1 MINEPFYDLLKLE
14 NYKEKIMEQNEL
26 KTLFKKWCTQ
36 FDKCK
41 NEPMTDG
48 LSNVFIKLT
57 MLEMENG
64 GIPPELK
71 TQFLYNVI
79 EKRAEYIGLKLNE
92 YVKAFLT
99 CLVNTPGGAVMYLY
113 YLKSKIKSEVNIS
126 LLEISMVFPMGFLS
140 DLESHELWDLQK
152 VEGNNLLDIVDVSD
166 L

>member
-1 MINEPFYDLLKLE
+1 
-14 NYKEKIMEQNEL
+14 MEQNEL
-26 KTLFKKWCTQ
+26 KTLFKKWCAQ

-41 NEPMTDG
+41 NEPMSDG

-113 YLKSKIKSEVNIS
+113 YLKSKIKTEEVITILDIS
-126 LLEISMVFPMGFLS
+126 KIFPMGFPS
-140 DLESHELWDLQK
+140 DSESHELWDLQK
-152 VEGNNLLDIVDVSD
+152 VEGNNLLDMVDVSD

>member
-1 MINEPFYDLLKLE
+1 M
-14 NYKEKIMEQNEL
+14 
-26 KTLFKKWCTQ
+26 KTLFKKWCAQ

-41 NEPMTDG
+41 NEPMSDG

-113 YLKSKIKSEVNIS
+113 YLKSKIKTEEVITILDIS
-126 LLEISMVFPMGFLS
+126 KIFPMGFPS
-140 DLESHELWDLQK
+140 DSESHELWDLQK
-152 VEGNNLLDIVDVSD
+152 VEGNNLLDMVDVSD

>member
-1 MINEPFYDLLKLE
+1 
-14 NYKEKIMEQNEL
+14 MEQNEL
-26 KTLFKKWCTQ
+26 KTLFKKWCAQ

-48 LSNVFIKLT
+48 LSKVFIKLT

-99 CLVNTPGGAVMYLY
+99 CLVNTPGGSVMYLY
-113 YLKSKIKSEVNIS
+113 YLKSKIKTEEVITILDIS
-126 LLEISMVFPMGFLS
+126 KIFPMGFPS
-140 DLESHELWDLQK
+140 DSESHELWDLQK
-152 VEGNNLLDIVDVSD
+152 VEGNNLLDMVDVSD